1 MGTFIEGGEGIGFR
15 IRVRVKVIAEEI

>member
-1 MGTFIEGGEGIGFR
+1 MGTSIEGGEGIGFR